1 MRKLLRSI
9 ARHNMKKAGVEQLNK
24 KTVRTEKGAR
34 SKFSL
39 YWRQYITPQPP
50 TKKRKV
56 KSNKATPTMAN
67 ASC

>member
-24 KTVRTEKGAR
+24 KTIRTEKGAR

-39 YWRQYITPQPP
+39 YWRQYIAPQKPI
-50 TKKRKV
+50 KKRVAK
-56 KSNKATPTMAN
+56 KKIPTIAN

>member
-24 KTVRTEKGAR
+24 KTIRTEKGAR

-39 YWRQYITPQPP
+39 YWRSILH
-50 TKKRKV
+50 RKNPL
-56 KSNKATPTMAN
+56 KSA
-67 ASC
+67 